1 MDKGKD
7 CFQDESYKHLVDNQI
22 KRYLDEFVDEPIDNS
37 KQGERARSDLLNT
50 YLDGV
55 EMLVLVCIAGI

>member
-1 MDKGKD
+1 MSGGMDKGKN

-37 KQGERARSDLLNT
+37 K
-50 YLDGV
+50 
-55 EMLVLVCIAGI
+55 